1 MAKTKYQTID
11 TRTVEGI
18 EKAEKLLNAGWKIGS
33 VGFTTIQLWKKEEK
47 K

>member
-11 TRTVEGI
+11 TRNVEGI
-18 EKAEKLLNAGWKIGS
+18 EKAEKLLNEDWKIGS

>member
-1 MAKTKYQTID
+1 MAKVKYQTID

-18 EKAEKLLNAGWKIGS
+18 TKAEKLLNEDWKIGA

-47 K
+47 